1 MLRSMTGFGRS
12 QYTDDSIKITVEIK
26 SVNHRF
32 LESVVKLPRKYS
44 LLEERAK
51 DAIRDQLQRGR
62 IDVWIGIE
70 ELAKQ
75 TGSLKVDK
83 DLAMDYYKSLKD
95 LAELVGISPEI
106 TVYEL
111 SSLEGVISI
120 HEQEADLDELWNKI
134 LPSFHDAMKQLIDM
148 RCKEGEK
155 LKKDIN
161 TRIAM
166 LVELVS
172 GIEERAPVV
181 VQAYKER
188 LHDKIAGLAEGIE
201 IDPSRLVTE
210 VALFAE
216 KSDITEEIVRFRS
229 HLDQLAQSL
238 TSEEPV
244 GRKLDFLMQELNRE
258 VNTMGSKSPDLIL
271 SQKVVEAKAEI
282 EKLRE
287 QIQNLE

>member
-148 RCKEGEK
+148 RCKEGE
-155 LKKDIN
+155 N
-161 TRIAM
+161 
-166 LVELVS
+166 
-172 GIEERAPVV
+172 
-181 VQAYKER
+181 
-188 LHDKIAGLAEGIE
+188 
-201 IDPSRLVTE
+201 
-210 VALFAE
+210 
-216 KSDITEEIVRFRS
+216 
-229 HLDQLAQSL
+229 
-238 TSEEPV
+238 
-244 GRKLDFLMQELNRE
+244 
-258 VNTMGSKSPDLIL
+258 
-271 SQKVVEAKAEI
+271 
-282 EKLRE
+282 
-287 QIQNLE
+287 